1 MTRGRLAII
10 YKDSVF
16 TSTEFNGDMY
26 YDGYGESAIKYLK
39 TVDSVESLL
48 KAVKDFNK
56 ENFNYPN
63 EEVGIYSYDY
73 PEEVGVYS
81 HDYPLVF
88 SEETYYSDWGSDYIY
103 IKNVS
108 NEPQTIVTRKYRPK
122 EDKNIPLE
130 GFGEK
135 VLQPGEIGIFFMGR
149 YYGIVKNNGTT
160 EFLKNS

>member
-10 YKDSVF
+10 NKDSVY

-26 YDGYGESAIKYLK
+26 YERYGESAIKYLK
-39 TVDSVESLL
+39 TVDSTESLL
-48 KAVKDFNK
+48 EAVKNFNK

-73 PEEVGVYS
+73 P
-81 HDYPLVF
+81 LIF
-88 SEETYYSDWGSDYIY
+88 SVETYYSDWGSDYIY

-108 NEPQTIVTRKYRPK
+108 NEPQTITTREYRPK
-122 EDKNIPLE
+122 EDKGIPLE
-130 GFGEK
+130 SFGEK

-160 EFLKNS
+160 EFLN